1 MSWYK
6 IDIDD
11 IQMSDKALRI
21 VKKQFNDLWHNSGF
35 PKDMT
40 LLCDILPE
48 PGKERYSAKISI
60 YLSPVSSQFASKLI
74 FDYKGAPCEQPSID
88 NVAFLAG
95 DVRLFTSLLDS
106 SR

>member
-1 MSWYK
+1 MSWYQ

-11 IQMSDKALRI
+11 IQMSAKELRI
-21 VKKQFNDLWHNSGF
+21 VKQKFIDLWHNSGC

-40 LLCDILPE
+40 LLCDTLPE
-48 PGKERYSAKISI
+48 PGKERYGAKISI

-74 FDYKGAPCEQPSID
+74 FDYKGTLCEQPSVD

-95 DVRLFTSLLDS
+95 DVRLFSSLLDS
-106 SR
+106 SD